1 MITRC
6 GCLSSTAS
14 ITVSPRLHPVK
25 LIHNLFYQQPC
36 LGRAGKAGT
45 HRRKSSDRTC
55 GGGDLKPT
63 FQTQFRGFEADLS
76 SSFLLRWHAPATQRF
91 ISQNAY
97 LSTSNQKVIVHATF
111 PGADWNCFDSWHS
124 FPVFK

>member
-63 FQTQFRGFEADLS
+63 FQTQFRGFEADL
-76 SSFLLRWHAPATQRF
+76 PAVSCYAGMHPQRKDL
-91 ISQNAY
+91 Y
-97 LSTSNQKVIVHATF
+97 LKMPIFQHQTK
-111 PGADWNCFDSWHS
+111 
-124 FPVFK
+124 K